1 MLWWDPVAVS
11 TPLLTT
17 NSKSMFVFSCLLSVP
32 SPCRDTLVCSQQA
45 MEKLECVSVTYQAPG
60 YAWAHGI
67 TCISNGA
74 FQKVGEST
82 FCWWPFLFLYCQKWE
97 CFYKGLIIS
106 VFCVHHWTPV
116 IHTVMYDSGNGL
128 ACFKCNSLAVSL
140 KNSLFTGVFY
150 YDHEKLVN
158 AVLKTLWNYLPP
170 VFTEGIQSL
179 AGNWL

>member
-17 NSKSMFVFSCLLSVP
+17 TARACLCSAVSCLYQVHAGIPWCVP
-32 SPCRDTLVCSQQA
+32 SRLWSSSS
-45 MEKLECVSVTYQAPG
+45 VSVTYQAPG

-97 CFYKGLIIS
+97 CFYKRLIIS

-140 KNSLFTGVFY
+140 KNTLFTGVFY

-158 AVLKTLWNYLPP
+158 AVLKTLWIYLPP
-170 VFTEGIQSL
+170 VLTERIQSL